1 MTHALS
7 YLHSK
12 DVIHRDIKPENL
24 LNSLGVIKIADF
36 GWSIHA
42 PNDKRQTLCGTLDYL
57 PPEMVVDQPHDKRVD
72 VWSLGILCYEFCV
85 GNPPF
90 EAENNEK
97 TYKRIRE
104 IDLQFP
110 DYLSMEVRDLISR
123 ILCYDPKRRLSLD
136 QIQKHP
142 WILKHT
148 ANKPYNPGKV
158 Q

>member
-1 MTHALS
+1 M
-7 YLHSK
+7 
-12 DVIHRDIKPENL
+12 
-24 LNSLGVIKIADF
+24 
-36 GWSIHA
+36 
-42 PNDKRQTLCGTLDYL
+42 
-57 PPEMVVDQPHDKRVD
+57 D

-136 QIQKHP
+136 QI
-142 WILKHT
+142 
-148 ANKPYNPGKV
+148 
-158 Q
+158 